1 MNPLQSK
8 AQAYDNMIDGW
19 RADAFSWARHS
30 GPKLI
35 VILVVAF
42 ILVRLLAAISKRLRN
57 YQHTESLPSGMRT
70 QQLRTMAD
78 VINSVGNFV
87 IYLVAL
93 LQVLPLF
100 GVDVKPILASAG
112 IAGLAVGFGAQTL
125 VKDMINGFF
134 IVLENQFDVSD
145 VVKIAGVSG
154 TVENMTLRRTILR
167 DANGTVHIIPNSEI
181 KVVSNLTRDWTQVT
195 LNVSADYNENSDRIL
210 QLLNQVGAE
219 IYHDENFMDYFVAEP
234 EVPGIDRIA
243 GREVEYLVQAKVKPG
258 RQFEVG
264 RELRRRIQKVFA
276 EQKIQTPAAG
286 HVFIADSSTM
296 PGGKTGGA

>member
-1 MNPLQSK
+1 MNPRGTK
-8 AQAYDNMIDGW
+8 AQAYDNMVDAW
-19 RADAFSWARHS
+19 RDDAFSWARHS

-42 ILVRLLAAISKRLRN
+42 ILVRLLALISRRLRN
-57 YQHTESLPSGMRT
+57 YQHAEALPSGMRA

-93 LQVLPLF
+93 LQLLPLF

-134 IVLENQFDVSD
+134 IILENQFDVSD
-145 VVKIAGVSG
+145 VVKIAGVTG
-154 TVENMTLRRTILR
+154 TVENMTLRRTMLR
-167 DANGTVHIIPNSEI
+167 DSNGTVHIIPNSEI

-195 LNVSADYNENSDRIL
+195 LNVSVDYNENSDRIL
-210 QLLNQVGAE
+210 KLLNQIGEE

-234 EVPGIDRIA
+234 EVPGIDRIS
-243 GREVEYLVQAKVKPG
+243 GREVEYLMEAKVKPG
-258 RQFEVG
+258 RQYEVG
-264 RELRRRIQKVFA
+264 RELRRRIQKTFA
-276 EQKIQTPAAG
+276 EQGVQTPAAG
-286 HVFIADSSTM
+286 RVFIADNTTM
-296 PGGKTGGA
+296 PGGKTGGS